1 MSYLLLKKLPKENI
15 IIHTLLWLLRLIILG
30 TVVWTLFQFQWE
42 SFFLAVLAYVLS
54 FIPEFIELQFKTY
67 LPVEFDFAITL
78 FVFLSVSLGEVGDA
92 YERFFW
98 WDALLHLAFGFTLG
112 YVAFLWLYVK
122 VKQGKLDAGPKMKG
136 FIIFCVALAL
146 GALWEIFEFGADQI
160 FGFNMQKSGL
170 IDTMWDLIVDA
181 LGAGAMAIIGVLYM
195 KKGGVGP
202 IRNLTHRFMNQ
213 NNLWR

>member
-1 MSYLLLKKLPKENI
+1 MILFKKPKNESL
-15 IIHTLLWLLRLIILG
+15 IIHILLWTLRLVILG

-54 FIPEFIELQFKTY
+54 FIPEFIELQFKTF
-67 LPVEFDFAITL
+67 LPVEFDFAVTL
-78 FVFLSVSLGEVGDA
+78 FVFLSVFLGEIGGV

-98 WDALLHLAFGFTLG
+98 WDAVLHLAFGFTLG

-146 GALWEIFEFGADQI
+146 GALWEIFEFFMDQI
-160 FGFNMQKSGL
+160 FGLNMQKSGL
-170 IDTMWDLIVDA
+170 VDTMWDLIIDA
-181 LGAGAMAIIGVLYM
+181 VGAGAMAIIGVLYM
-195 KKGGVGP
+195 KKGGIGP
-202 IRNLTHRFMNQ
+202 IRTITHRFMSQ
-213 NNLWR
+213 NKLWR

>member
-1 MSYLLLKKLPKENI
+1 MILFKKPKNESF
-15 IIHTLLWLLRLIILG
+15 IIHILLWTLRLVILG

-54 FIPEFIELQFKTY
+54 FIPEFIELQFKTF
-67 LPVEFDFAITL
+67 LPVEFDFAVTL
-78 FVFLSVSLGEVGDA
+78 FVFLSVFLGEIGGV

-98 WDALLHLAFGFTLG
+98 WDAVLHLAFGFTLG

-146 GALWEIFEFGADQI
+146 GALWEIFEFFMDQI
-160 FGFNMQKSGL
+160 FGLNMQKSGL
-170 IDTMWDLIVDA
+170 VDTMWDLIIDA
-181 LGAGAMAIIGVLYM
+181 VGAGAMAIIGVLYM
-195 KKGGVGP
+195 KKGGIGP
-202 IRNLTHRFMNQ
+202 IRTITHRFMSQ
-213 NNLWR
+213 NKLWR